1 MSRNDFLGFP
11 AGATVIVTGAASGI
25 GHAATELLITLG
37 LTVLALDIDK
47 DGLEKLPKH
56 PALHTFPCDTSD
68 RAQVE
73 ALLPKLAKEFGE
85 IAFLVNNA
93 GPPSSVNFTIEEGLA
108 KTAGAMQFFTAAW
121 LKTNPPAGASV
132 VSVASVAGVASG
144 GPPPAL
150 ISGRGG
156 AAENGWYPIGKAAI
170 AGMTRWFAVSSAGRI
185 RANAVAP
192 GITVTPRLQDIT
204 KGAYGK
210 SIIERVP
217 LGRLA
222 TPDEIAHVI
231 VFLLSPA
238 ASYINAQVI
247 VVDGGGTQV
256 F

>member
-1 MSRNDFLGFP
+1 V
-11 AGATVIVTGAASGI
+11 A
-25 GHAATELLITLG
+25 
-37 LTVLALDIDK
+37 
-47 DGLEKLPKH
+47 
-56 PALHTFPCDTSD
+56 
-68 RAQVE
+68 
-73 ALLPKLAKEFGE
+73 
-85 IAFLVNNA
+85 
-93 GPPSSVNFTIEEGLA
+93 
-108 KTAGAMQFFTAAW
+108 
-121 LKTNPPAGASV
+121 
-132 VSVASVAGVASG
+132 SVASVAGVASG

-222 TPDEIAHVI
+222 TPDEIARVI